1 MPPQTQNRRDLLQAY
16 RLMTRRTALA
26 LIAGEPDSPNQ
37 PLRRRNMATV
47 SGVLAGVIACAV
59 FGVIGMLS
67 PGPVSGLTKAGTL
80 VIDKDTATPY
90 VPCQASGEQKLCPA
104 LNYASALLALDTTSV
119 NRVDVT
125 QATLANYKIGPAVGI
140 EGLPQDLPVSAN
152 LVKGP
157 WSVCMDNNGVST
169 LVGGA
174 SVGGKPLTVG
184 FAELVKSQGQ
194 NWVLWNGTRMK
205 ISNNIMTVLW
215 SQTTPQAV
223 SSAWLNTLPEAP
235 DFTPPVVHGEGQSV
249 RGPNNTEGTVGQI
262 FTASTPQGN
271 KSYVL
276 DQGGKLD
283 PVTPVQAAL
292 LEFAPS
298 APKQPQ
304 SIAPSTAAENVGT
317 PIPSDS
323 LPATLP
329 RIPRFTS
336 PVCVSYGTGMSRTVT
351 TGGTIPANASPTGN
365 GSTTT
370 VDRVWLPQGRGALI
384 GVTAS
389 VNQPPVK
396 QWFLLDGAKRY
407 GLSGSAVANILGYDL
422 AKDETVL
429 PASLVDV
436 LPEGKALDPGAANQ
450 PASG

>member
-1 MPPQTQNRRDLLQAY
+1 MPPQTQNRKDLLQAY

-26 LIAGEPDSPNQ
+26 LLAGEPDSPNQ

-47 SGVLAGVIACAV
+47 FGVLAGVIACAL
-59 FGVIGMLS
+59 FGVLGMLS
-67 PGPVSGLTKAGTL
+67 PGPVSGLTKPGTL

-90 VPCQASGEQKLCPA
+90 VPCHASGEQKLCPA
-104 LNYASALLALDTTSV
+104 LNYASALLALDTTNV

-125 QATLANYKIGPAVGI
+125 QATLANYKIGPTVGI
-140 EGLPQDLPVSAN
+140 AGLPQDLPTSAN

-157 WSVCMDNNGVST
+157 WSICVDDGIST

-174 SVGGKPLTVG
+174 WVGGTALTTKY
-184 FAELVKSQGQ
+184 AELVSSQGQ

-205 ISNNIMTVLW
+205 IPNNIMTVLW
-215 SQTTPQAV
+215 PQSSPQPVSQ
-223 SSAWLNTLPEAP
+223 AWLNSLPEAP
-235 DFTPPVVHGEGQSV
+235 DFTPPVIQGEGSPVQ
-249 RGPNNTEGTVGQI
+249 GPNGASGTVGEI
-262 FTASTPQGN
+262 FNAPTPQGT

-283 PVTPVQAAL
+283 PVTPVQADL
-292 LEFAPS
+292 LEFAPN
-298 APKQPQ
+298 APKRQQ
-304 SIAPSTAAENVGT
+304 QIAPSTAAENVGT
-317 PIPSDS
+317 PIPSDN
-323 LPATLP
+323 LPGALP
-329 RIPRFTS
+329 RIPRFTT
-336 PVCVSYGTGMSRTVT
+336 PVCVSYGKGMSRTVS

-365 GSTTT
+365 GGPMT
-370 VDRVWLPQGRGALI
+370 VDRVWLPQGHGALI

-396 QWFLLDGAKRY
+396 SWSLLDGAKRY

-429 PASLVDV
+429 PAALVQV
-436 LPEGKALDPGAANQ
+436 LPQGQALDPEAANQ